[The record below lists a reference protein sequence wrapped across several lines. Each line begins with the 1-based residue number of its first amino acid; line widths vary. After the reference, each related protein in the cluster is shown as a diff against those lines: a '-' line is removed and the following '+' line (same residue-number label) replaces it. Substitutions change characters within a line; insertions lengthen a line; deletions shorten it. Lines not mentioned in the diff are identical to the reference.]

1 MATMGGTL
9 RALAL
14 CAPALIGLALGCGP
28 DGEAPK
34 PAPPAPAAAPA
45 APSAPAP
52 AAPPDAA
59 RTAAQVFATR
69 CTTCHGPEGRGDGP
83 GAAQLVPSPRDFH
96 DAAWQRSVTDAH
108 LAKIVVEGGSAV
120 GKSPMM
126 PPNPD
131 LASQPDVVSELVKRI
146 RGFGST

>member
-1 MATMGGTL
+1 MAAFLGTL
-9 RALAL
+9 RAAASCALACL
-14 CAPALIGLALGCGP
+14 GLALGCGP
-28 DGEAPK
+28 SGEEPK
-34 PAPPAPAAAPA
+34 PPPPAPAA

-59 RTAAQVFATR
+59 RSAEQVFATR

-83 GAAQLVPSPRDFH
+83 GAAELVPSPRDFH

-108 LAKIVVEGGSAV
+108 LEKIVVEGGAAV

-146 RGFGST
+146 RGFGSS